1 MQIQHW
7 IYLGLAGF
15 GLISL
20 LISLAWISLWL
31 EEKLLT
37 NKTDFISRLNK
48 GEVLHK
54 GNIF

>member
-7 IYLGLAGF
+7 IYLGLASF

-37 NKTDFISRLNK
+37 SKTDFISRLNK

>member
-20 LISLAWISLWL
+20 LISLALSAAFITVLPSLV
-31 EEKLLT
+31 
-37 NKTDFISRLNK
+37 SRPIL
-48 GEVLHK
+48 
-54 GNIF
+54 

>member
-1 MQIQHW
+1 MLIQHW

-37 NKTDFISRLNK
+37 SKTDFILRLNK